1 MERIVSNPWDC
12 LDNGALREDT
22 SIRLHKG
29 GRESTRTSLDGLI
42 LDQVLEALSDYA
54 DDLMHCQGRIV
65 PSDSV
70 AGMMKH
76 ESKLTKSDG
85 PVRSCLPAQA
95 SSETTNALPIVSG
108 VFPAC
113 RYGMIERNFG
123 FPTKCGS
130 GNVPVPFWEGGLGQ
144 G

>member
-29 GRESTRTSLDGLI
+29 GRESTGTSLDGLI

-85 PVRSCLPAQA
+85 PVRSCLQRRLRAKRQMLSQ
-95 SSETTNALPIVSG
+95 SSV
-108 VFPAC
+108 VCFQ
-113 RYGMIERNFG
+113 RVGMG
-123 FPTKCGS
+123 
-130 GNVPVPFWEGGLGQ
+130 
-144 G
+144 